1 MSSHVILLLTY
12 WTFWLFPVFY
22 YSKHL
27 LFQCEHDFI
36 SLMLVF
42 HSVKF
47 VAKEVKKI
55 EAFHLQLSSCT
66 SVIRSLLHSN
76 KLRDLHVE
84 YLFIFGAALNVA
96 FILCWSC
103 LWLAPVCGFTAEQR
117 WSLSCHNVPSR
128 PLQQR
133 ISFLSLGKSSILM
146 IEYPISHGLL
156 VLPC

>member
-1 MSSHVILLLTY
+1 MLLLTY

-27 LFQCEHDFI
+27 LFQREHDFI
-36 SLMLVF
+36 SLLLIF

-47 VAKEVKKI
+47 VGEEVKKI
-55 EAFHLQLSSCT
+55 DAFHLQLSSCT
-66 SVIRSLLHSN
+66 SVIRSLLHSD

-96 FILCWSC
+96 FILCRSC

-128 PLQQR
+128 PRQQR
-133 ISFLSLGKSSILM
+133 ISFSKSSILM